1 MKNYILIS
9 QKLWFQEGPGV
20 RKNQYTVDGVKL
32 INVANLVD
40 GKVDLS
46 TSDRYVSNETAYGK
60 YKHFLVDEGDFVIA
74 SSGIKVDYFDKKM
87 GIIEKRHLPLCMNT
101 STIRFKVLNERE
113 LSIKYFMY
121 YLKSNH
127 FKEQLT
133 REITG
138 SAQLNFGPSHLKKMV
153 FPYVP
158 RVVQDK
164 IVDIL
169 DQIYKIEDALKSKAE
184 LLDKLVKSRF
194 IELFGEVNHSNKFA
208 YKRVLDFTK
217 VISGGTPA
225 RNKPEYWSPQII
237 PWIKTTELQNNVI
250 DNAEERISGDGL
262 NSSAA
267 KVLPKNTVLIAMYG
281 QGKTRGMTGFLT
293 IEACTNQ
300 ACAAILPSEDFN
312 PMFLWMYF
320 IMSYDDLRDLA
331 KGGNQPN
338 LNCEIIKNYRV
349 ICPPISLQNE
359 FVDFFKQVDKSKL
372 AVQKSLDE
380 LEILKKSLMQKYFG

>member
-1 MKNYILIS
+1 MRVSLGDVLFEYSLRNKQDEDIS
-9 QKLWFQEGPGV
+9 VYSVTNTKGFCKGYFSKDVSSKDKKTYKIVPRGYFAYNPS
-20 RKNQYTVDGVKL
+20 R
-32 INVANLVD
+32 INVGSIDYLREQE
-40 GKVDLS
+40 KVIVSPL
-46 TSDRYVSNETAYGK
+46 YVVFGTKDSIDK
-60 YKHFLVDEGDFVIA
+60 QFLLYFLKSEVGLTLIKA
-74 SSGIKVDYFDKKM
+74 SS
-87 GIIEKRHLPLCMNT
+87 
-101 STIRFKVLNERE
+101 S
-113 LSIKYFMY
+113 
-121 YLKSNH
+121 
-127 FKEQLT
+127 
-133 REITG
+133 G
-138 SAQLNFGPSHLKKMV
+138 SV
-153 FPYVP
+153 
-158 RVVQDK
+158 R
-164 IVDIL
+164 DIL
-169 DQIYKIEDALKSKAE
+169 KFTYLRKFNIELPDIEEQRRRASVLTKIDNLIIKCTEYLRYCDN
-184 LLDKLVKSRF
+184 LVKSRF

>member
-1 MKNYILIS
+1 MRVSLGDVLFEYSLRNKQDEDIS
-9 QKLWFQEGPGV
+9 VYSVTNTKGFCKGYFSKDVSSKDKKTYKIVPRGYFAYNPS
-20 RKNQYTVDGVKL
+20 R
-32 INVANLVD
+32 INVGSIDYLREQE
-40 GKVDLS
+40 KVIVSPL
-46 TSDRYVSNETAYGK
+46 YVVFGTKDSIDK
-60 YKHFLVDEGDFVIA
+60 QFLLYFLKSEVGLTLIKA
-74 SSGIKVDYFDKKM
+74 SS
-87 GIIEKRHLPLCMNT
+87 
-101 STIRFKVLNERE
+101 S
-113 LSIKYFMY
+113 
-121 YLKSNH
+121 
-127 FKEQLT
+127 
-133 REITG
+133 G
-138 SAQLNFGPSHLKKMV
+138 SV
-153 FPYVP
+153 
-158 RVVQDK
+158 R
-164 IVDIL
+164 DIL
-169 DQIYKIEDALKSKAE
+169 KFTDLRKFNIELPDIEEQRRRASVLTKIDNLIIKCTEYLRYCDN
-184 LLDKLVKSRF
+184 LVKSRF

-359 FVDFFKQVDKSKL
+359 FVDFFKQVDKSKYYRF
-372 AVQKSLDE
+372 KFISLCRKIVNIE
-380 LEILKKSLMQKYFG
+380 EEMLCQTLSF

>member
-1 MKNYILIS
+1 MRVSLGDVLFEYSLRNKQDEDIS
-9 QKLWFQEGPGV
+9 VYSVTNTKGFCKGYFSKDVSSKDKKTYKIVPRGYFAYNPS
-20 RKNQYTVDGVKL
+20 R
-32 INVANLVD
+32 INVGSIDYLREQE
-40 GKVDLS
+40 KVIVSPL
-46 TSDRYVSNETAYGK
+46 YVVFGTKDSIDK
-60 YKHFLVDEGDFVIA
+60 QFLLYFLKSEVGLTLIKA
-74 SSGIKVDYFDKKM
+74 SS
-87 GIIEKRHLPLCMNT
+87 
-101 STIRFKVLNERE
+101 S
-113 LSIKYFMY
+113 
-121 YLKSNH
+121 
-127 FKEQLT
+127 
-133 REITG
+133 G
-138 SAQLNFGPSHLKKMV
+138 SV
-153 FPYVP
+153 
-158 RVVQDK
+158 R
-164 IVDIL
+164 DIL
-169 DQIYKIEDALKSKAE
+169 KFTDLRKFNIELPDIEEQRRRASVLTKIDNLIIKCTEYLRYCDN
-184 LLDKLVKSRF
+184 LVKSRF

>member
-1 MKNYILIS
+1 MREQEKVIVSPLYVVFGTKDSIDKQFLLYFLKSEVGLTLI
-9 QKLWFQEGPGV
+9 K
-20 RKNQYTVDGVKL
+20 
-32 INVANLVD
+32 
-40 GKVDLS
+40 
-46 TSDRYVSNETAYGK
+46 
-60 YKHFLVDEGDFVIA
+60 A
-74 SSGIKVDYFDKKM
+74 SS
-87 GIIEKRHLPLCMNT
+87 
-101 STIRFKVLNERE
+101 S
-113 LSIKYFMY
+113 
-121 YLKSNH
+121 
-127 FKEQLT
+127 
-133 REITG
+133 G
-138 SAQLNFGPSHLKKMV
+138 SV
-153 FPYVP
+153 
-158 RVVQDK
+158 R
-164 IVDIL
+164 DIL
-169 DQIYKIEDALKSKAE
+169 KFTDLRKFNIELPDIEEQRRRASVLTKIDNLIIKCTEYLRYCDN
-184 LLDKLVKSRF
+184 LVKSRF

-208 YKRVLDFTK
+208 YKRVLDFAK

-349 ICPPISLQNE
+349 ICPPISLQN
-359 FVDFFKQVDKSKL
+359 V
-372 AVQKSLDE
+372 
-380 LEILKKSLMQKYFG
+380 